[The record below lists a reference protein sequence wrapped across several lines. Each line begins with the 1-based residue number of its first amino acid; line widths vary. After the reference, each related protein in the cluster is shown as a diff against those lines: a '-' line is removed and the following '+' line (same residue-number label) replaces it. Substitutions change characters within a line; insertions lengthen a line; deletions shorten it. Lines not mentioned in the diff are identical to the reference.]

1 MGRTER
7 VCWEGE
13 ERLRGRLSGRI
24 CNFNAIYVHCQ
35 KSFFLLFSFLFLV
48 WIFYSLTDQISTVKK
63 KKNFTAKRK
72 KIKFSFSFESK
83 QCYIFYTLSLFCS
96 F

>member
-13 ERLRGRLSGRI
+13 EGLRGRLSGRI

-63 KKNFTAKRK
+63 KKNFTAKK
-72 KIKFSFSFESK
+72 KKN
-83 QCYIFYTLSLFCS
+83 QIFF
-96 F
+96 FF